1 MFSLLYGFWQYMFQK
16 DEYYVLILG
25 LDNAGKTTFLE
36 QAKASL
42 NPNYKTLNLSK
53 ISCTVGLNIGKIVSE
68 GVVLNFWDLGG
79 QSELQCLWDKYY
91 AESHAIIYVVDSSDT
106 ERIQES
112 KAAFDKLIHNDALK
126 ELPLLFVANKQD
138 VQ

>member
-79 QSELQCLWDKYY
+79 QSELQCLWDKVCVIL
-91 AESHAIIYVVDSSDT
+91 AVQIFWILMFSHHDSITQSHMP
-106 ERIQES
+106 S
-112 KAAFDKLIHNDALK
+112 FM
-126 ELPLLFVANKQD
+126 
-138 VQ
+138 

>member
-1 MFSLLYGFWQYMFQK
+1 MFSLLYGFWQFMFQK

-42 NPNYKTLNLSK
+42 NPNYKTLNLTK
-53 ISCTVGLNIGKIVSE
+53 ISCTVGLNIGKIASE

-79 QSELQCLWDKYY
+79 QSELQCLWDKVCTILIIF
-91 AESHAIIYVVDSSDT
+91 AKIHWTNDGIFASIMPSHMPLFTLWIL
-106 ERIQES
+106 
-112 KAAFDKLIHNDALK
+112 LILK
-126 ELPLLFVANKQD
+126 E
-138 VQ
+138 